1 MAKKFMAIILLFTVI
16 ILVTVSCSNP
26 KDTLDH
32 LEDVTNKENSQNEN
46 DNENKTDDESNID
59 ENSEDIDDKEDNSI
73 DSEDEEVDIVVSGVA
88 SPLSG
93 IIAPEEKVNR
103 RPVAIIIDNHPK
115 ARWQAGLVQ
124 AEVVYEFPVE
134 FPYTRYMAVFLINDP
149 KEIGPIRSS
158 RPYFV
163 NALLEYDAVCVRV
176 GGSDEANA
184 YIERLNLADLDA
196 TDHGGF
202 WRVYETGKK
211 PPNNTYSSMEVIR
224 KNQKARRFRSQGN
237 YEGFKF
243 YEKDTNIEGKDAST
257 VTIHYNNSNKTKY
270 VFDEQEKVYLRYKDE
285 KLHIDEIDDSSIL
298 VENIII
304 QKAKTKI
311 IDDEGRLS
319 IDTIGSGEGYYI
331 TNGNAVNIKWEKQS
345 GKSKTKYYDESG
357 QEIKL
362 NIGQTWI
369 QVVKLNSNIEI
380 R

>member
-1 MAKKFMAIILLFTVI
+1 MTKKFMAIILLFTVI

-46 DNENKTDDESNID
+46 SNENEIDDESNID
-59 ENSEDIDDKEDNSI
+59 ENSEDIDNQGDDPI
-73 DSEDEEVDIVVSGVA
+73 DSEDEEIDIVVSGIA

-93 IIAPEEKVNR
+93 IIAPDEKVNR

-149 KEIGPIRSS
+149 QEIGPIRSS

-163 NALLEYDAVCVRV
+163 NALLEYDPVCVRV

-184 YIERLNLADLDA
+184 YIERLNLADLNA
-196 TDHGGF
+196 IDHGGF
-202 WRVYETGKK
+202 WTVYENGKK

-224 KNQKARRFRSQGN
+224 KNQKARGFRLQGN
-237 YEGFKF
+237 YEGFEF
-243 YEKDTNIEGKDAST
+243 YEKDTDIEGKNAST

-270 VFDEQEKVYLRYKDE
+270 VFNEQEKVYLRYKDG
-285 KLHIDEIDDSSIL
+285 KLHIDEIDESPML

-304 QKAKTKI
+304 QKARNKI

-319 IDTIGSGEGYYI
+319 IDTIGEGEGYYI
-331 TNGNAVNIKWEKQS
+331 TNGNAIDIKWEKQS

-357 QEIKL
+357 QEIKF